1 MEKKK
6 ANPYKAAEEAR
17 KKKEA
22 EEAAQKAAQES
33 APVVGE
39 APTPSEPEKPQ
50 EASESQP
57 AGFDLEKFIAQQK
70 QESQEQ
76 KKQTKKGVSFTLSP
90 AVRAEIDRLHKLTG
104 KSKSRIIDDLL
115 KEVLKL
121 N

>member
-6 ANPYKAAEEAR
+6 VNPYKAAEEAR

-33 APVVGE
+33 APVAEEVP
-39 APTPSEPEKPQ
+39 APSEPEVAQSAP
-50 EASESQP
+50 EGDSG
-57 AGFDLEKFIAQQK
+57 GFDLAAFEARVK
-70 QESQEQ
+70 QEQ
-76 KKQTKKGVSFTLSP
+76 KKKKNKENTSFTLSP
-90 AVRAEIDRLHKLTG
+90 SVRAEIAKRSKAVG
-104 KSKSRIIDDLL
+104 KTQSLYLDDLL